1 VRGKAKGRRA
11 SGFENRWVPT
21 GPPSA
26 RLGPPPAHRDE
37 EDLQPLKDWP
47 PPEIVARWEARKDA
61 AGKRRTARRKL
72 TAWVLIAAVAIAGIV
87 VAVRLTSKRGAT
99 PKAPVAAPPP
109 SLVVWGVNVQTASFV
124 AVITNPGD
132 LGSVAL
138 VIPDQTLVDIPG
150 GPSTVGAA
158 GGEPGLLVAAAQA
171 TLDRRIDHY
180 LLMSD
185 LDLGNLIDRIG
196 PIELQLEEPFVW
208 NGRTFGPGAARLT
221 GGPVVGY
228 LEGGTELDRTA
239 RWDEVLTGIFFAQ
252 PAPQGWSG
260 SLGMTDS
267 AQAVR
272 SAFLAAHQAAVL
284 EIPTTPSE
292 GGGLLADPDEVA
304 DFLQGHL
311 GPPGTPLV
319 RVIVLSANGRKG
331 DVIAI
336 ATRLAPLGY
345 RVVAAQQA
353 RSELDLTQ
361 IVAADESYLAKA
373 SQVQAILGVGSV
385 YVDPESGGVAEI
397 TIVVG
402 KDFKAG

>member
-11 SGFENRWVPT
+11 TGFEDRWVSI
-21 GPPSA
+21 GPPSPKA
-26 RLGPPPAHRDE
+26 APPLRRD

-61 AGKRRTARRKL
+61 ARKRRTARRKL
-72 TAWVLIAAVAIAGIV
+72 TVWVLIGAVLVAGIV
-87 VAVRLTSKRGAT
+87 VAVRLTSKRGPA

-109 SLVVWGVNVQTASFV
+109 SLVVWGVSLQTASLM
-124 AVITNPGD
+124 AVISDPGD
-132 LGSVAL
+132 LGPVAL

-171 TLDRRIDHY
+171 TLNRRIDHY
-180 LLMSD
+180 LLMND
-185 LDLGNLIDRIG
+185 LDLGNVIDRIG
-196 PIELQLEEPFVW
+196 PIELDLEEPFVW
-208 NGRTFGPGAARLT
+208 NGRTFGPGPARLT

-239 RWDEVLTGIFFAQ
+239 RWEEVLTGIFS
-252 PAPQGWSG
+252 APPDPQRWTG

-272 SAFLAAHQAAVL
+272 SALTAADEAAVL
-284 EIPTTPSE
+284 ELPATPSE
-292 GGGLLADPDEVA
+292 GGGLLADPDDVA
-304 DFLQGHL
+304 DFLQSHL
-311 GPPGTPLV
+311 GPPGPPLV
-319 RVIVLSANGRKG
+319 RVIVLNANGRKG
-331 DVIAI
+331 DVIVI
-336 ATRLAPLGY
+336 ATRLAQLGY
-345 RVVAAQQA
+345 RVVASQQA
-353 RSELDLTQ
+353 RSELALTQ

-373 SQVQAILGVGSV
+373 SQVQAILGVGSI
-385 YVDPESGGVAEI
+385 YVGPESSGVADI